1 VRSSLGEP
9 LNALKHVLRLGS
21 ALALGLG
28 LGCSDGTV
36 GLDAAGSVPDSSA
49 RLDAGFE
56 DARVVVDAAVF
67 ADATA
72 FADATLFPDAARSPD
87 ASEVPDAAGCF
98 ETPVRVWTSTAGPM
112 ERAHG
117 RIQGAAGTEDGWL
130 VAVNGLHDG
139 EQLISTDRRGHI
151 QWVNEIDFY
160 GQTARMFAIGRS
172 LYVFHGQLAERLD
185 IDATGITRRY
195 NSVYVGGL
203 TERGEQTLTVSP
215 LEGEEGFRAISLH
228 FDVDAGRWLVRVSEL
243 RPSATETSGISHVT
257 GRLELPP
264 DLPVEAGQYYLA
276 GDHLWVLVRA
286 AEWRVLDVQ
295 LGLGGLGSAPVVPAR
310 VWSDEIWP
318 MSPPQVIEL
327 TGDRTLA
334 LTARPDSVTMANV
347 GQLERL
353 PPAAPAITTLG
364 PGLDLGFGLISAA
377 MLEVNGRLVI
387 ATPRGIWGY
396 ASDGTPL
403 LSSPIEATPNIPLGL
418 ARHLGEVAVFYVE
431 ANSEERHVSIKCATV
446 P

>member
-1 VRSSLGEP
+1 M
-9 LNALKHVLRLGS
+9 LRLGS
-21 ALALGLG
+21 AGAFALA

-56 DARVVVDAAVF
+56 DAGAVVDAAGF
-67 ADATA
+67 ADATG
-72 FADATLFPDAARSPD
+72 FADAMVFADAARSPDASASD

-98 ETPVRVWTSTAGPM
+98 EAPVRVWTSTAGPM

-117 RIQGAAGTEDGWL
+117 RIQGAVGTEDGWV
-130 VAVNGLHDG
+130 VAVFGLHDRD
-139 EQLISTDRRGHI
+139 QLISTDRRGNI
-151 QWVNEIDFY
+151 RWVNEIDFY
-160 GQTARMFAIGRS
+160 GETARIFAIGRS

-185 IDATGITRRY
+185 TDASGITRRY
-195 NSVYVGGL
+195 NGVYVGGL
-203 TERGEQTLTVSP
+203 AERGEHTLTVSP
-215 LEGEEGFRAISLH
+215 LEGEDGFRAVSLH
-228 FDVDAGRWLVRVSEL
+228 FDVNAGRWLVRVSEL
-243 RPSATETSGISHVT
+243 RPSATESSGISHVT

-264 DLPVEAGQYYLA
+264 DLPVEAGQYYLV

-295 LGLGGLGSAPVVPAR
+295 LGLGGLGSEPVVPSR
-310 VWSDEIWP
+310 VWSDEVWP
-318 MSPPQVIEL
+318 MSPPQVIDL

-334 LTARPDSVTMANV
+334 LTARADSVTLANV

-353 PPAAPAITTLG
+353 PPAAPALTSLG

-377 MLEVNGRLVI
+377 MLEVGGRLVI

-396 ASDGTPL
+396 AFDGTPL
-403 LSSPIEATPNIPLGL
+403 LSSPFEATPNIPLGL
-418 ARHLGEVAVFYVE
+418 ARRLGDVAVFYVE
-431 ANSEERHVSIKCATV
+431 ADSEERRVSIKCATV